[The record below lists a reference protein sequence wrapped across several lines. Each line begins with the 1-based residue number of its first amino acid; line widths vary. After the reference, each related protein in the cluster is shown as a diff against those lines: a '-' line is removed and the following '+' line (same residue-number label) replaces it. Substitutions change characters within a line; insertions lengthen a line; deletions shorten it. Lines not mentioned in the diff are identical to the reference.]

1 MVMNQNAKRETG
13 SIARA
18 NNIAAAKA
26 VSDII
31 RTTLGPRSM
40 LKMILDA
47 SGGTGDAMR
56 AWKDD
61 AFGRLFDGF
70 DKRRRPKRSTAK
82 KKKTRLFCLWNE
94 TTDDEY
100 VIVFLS
106 LSQASCSRTMGTPF
120 FARLT

>member
-1 MVMNQNAKRETG
+1 MLAHATRTATHACLARLLSHHRTTARTSSTMNQPVMVMNQNAKRETG

-47 SGGTGDAMR
+47 SGGA
-56 AWKDD
+56 
-61 AFGRLFDGF
+61 
-70 DKRRRPKRSTAK
+70 
-82 KKKTRLFCLWNE
+82 
-94 TTDDEY
+94 
-100 VIVFLS
+100 
-106 LSQASCSRTMGTPF
+106 
-120 FARLT
+120 

>member
-1 MVMNQNAKRETG
+1 MNAGGQPIMVMNQNARRETG

-47 SGGTGDAMR
+47 SGGARDATR
-56 AWKDD
+56 A
-61 AFGRLFDGF
+61 RRRR
-70 DKRRRPKRSTAK
+70 RRRPTTRKRSTAK
-82 KKKTRLFCLWNE
+82 K
-94 TTDDEY
+94 
-100 VIVFLS
+100 
-106 LSQASCSRTMGTPF
+106 
-120 FARLT
+120 

>member
-1 MVMNQNAKRETG
+1 MNNQPVMVMNQNARRETG

-47 SGGTGDAMR
+47 SGGPFALSIDAHAR
-56 AWKDD
+56 GISSIVDLTRSPRV
-61 AFGRLFDGF
+61 GLR
-70 DKRRRPKRSTAK
+70 KRSW
-82 KKKTRLFCLWNE
+82 RVRSMVW
-94 TTDDEY
+94 
-100 VIVFLS
+100 I
-106 LSQASCSRTMGTPF
+106 SR
-120 FARLT
+120 

>member
-1 MVMNQNAKRETG
+1 MNAGGQPIMVMNQNARRETG

-47 SGGTGDAMR
+47 SGGARDATR
-56 AWKDD
+56 A
-61 AFGRLFDGF
+61 RRRRR
-70 DKRRRPKRSTAK
+70 RRRPTTTRKRSTAK
-82 KKKTRLFCLWNE
+82 K
-94 TTDDEY
+94 
-100 VIVFLS
+100 
-106 LSQASCSRTMGTPF
+106 
-120 FARLT
+120 